1 MRYPVLC
8 TLALAVVALPI
19 AGQAQVER
27 KLSVVT
33 GDTTITIERGSRNN
47 CVVIVGSR
55 TLSDDDAS
63 PICARQSRMVTWQ
76 FSSVPMVTDTLF
88 TRLPLALRSMES
100 QPALRLFDRFDSM
113 STRRAVLGI
122 TVDTRARDTDR
133 YGAYVAGVTPS
144 GPADKAGLQSG
155 DILTGIGGT
164 SLASGA
170 TKQAVGA
177 DESRPYV
184 RLIER
189 MDQVEV
195 GKPIRVEYRRGD
207 ANRTVQITPQT
218 EDRLFA
224 LAFATPTRSSYDST
238 ARGFFSVAP
247 GAPRDFALA
256 LTPNMVDGVPVRG
269 FSGVLGNTELAPMNP
284 KLGRY
289 FGVDRGVLIV
299 DTDGSNSLGLE
310 PGDVVRSIDG
320 RDIRNP
326 GELGRVLRSYTS
338 GDQIT
343 IGITRD
349 QKQQT
354 LNPHLP

>member
-1 MRYPVLC
+1 MRYPVLY
-8 TLALAVVALPI
+8 TLALAVVALPV
-19 AGQAQVER
+19 AGQAQVDR

-33 GDTTITIERGSRNN
+33 GDTTITIEHGNRNS
-47 CVVIVGSR
+47 CTVVVGTR
-55 TLSDDDAS
+55 TLSDAAAE
-63 PICARQSRMVTWQ
+63 PICARQDHLITWKFSQ
-76 FSSVPMVTDTLF
+76 FPSFTDTTF
-88 TRLPLALRSMES
+88 TRLPLALRSMAS
-100 QPALRLFDRFDSM
+100 QPAWRMLDRMDSASM
-113 STRRAVLGI
+113 RRPVLGI
-122 TVDTRARDTDR
+122 TVDTRSRDSDR

-170 TKQAVGA
+170 TKRAVGA

-195 GKPIRVEYRRGD
+195 GKPIQVEYRRGD
-207 ANRTVQITPQT
+207 ANRTTRITPQT
-218 EDRLFA
+218 EDQLFA
-224 LAFATPTRSSYDST
+224 FGFAAPNRGAFDST
-238 ARGFFSVAP
+238 ARGFFSTTP
-247 GAPRDFALA
+247 GVTRNFALA
-256 LTPNMVDGVPVRG
+256 LTPDMVDGVPVRV
-269 FSGVLGNTELAPMNP
+269 SIGVLGNTELAPMNP

-299 DTDGSNSLGLE
+299 DTDSRNTLGFE
-310 PGDVVRSIDG
+310 PGDVVRTIDG

-326 GELGRVLRSYTS
+326 AELGRVLRSYTS

-349 QKQQT
+349 QKEQT